1 MSIAGILAHKKKNI
15 TMSTFTCKL
24 RKQHLFN
31 KQRIEKG
38 LKPSLLTYDSKTPRK
53 LTQLHNDAFFP
64 QIRRIF

>member
-1 MSIAGILAHKKKNI
+1 
-15 TMSTFTCKL
+15 MSTFTCKL